1 MHRFIP
7 STKED
12 KKAMLES
19 IGASDIEAL
28 FVDIPKEVRLG
39 RDLALDEAKSEL
51 EVSSL
56 MNKTLGKNKSTDEL
70 TCFLGAGAYDHYV
83 PTVVNHLSSRQEF
96 ATAYTPYQPEIS
108 QGTLQVI
115 FEFQTLIA
123 ELTGMEVA
131 NASMYDGPT
140 ACAEA
145 AIMAVA
151 AGKKKNKI
159 VVSETV
165 HPEVITILKSYLRH
179 RDIELIIA
187 PMKDGETD
195 YDQLSQLVDD
205 GTAGVLVQNPN
216 FFGVIEDAKKSADI
230 AHGKKA
236 LAINYVD
243 PLALSILEAP
253 GKLGFD
259 IVVGEGQGL
268 GNDLQ
273 FGGPYLGFF
282 ASTKKLVRKMPG
294 RICGQSVDSRG
305 QRAFVLTLQAREQH
319 IRRYKANS
327 NICSNQGLIA
337 LRATIYMSLMGK
349 EGMKEVAQQC
359 LAKSHYAAKALTAS
373 GKYKLAFNKPFFK
386 EFALVGDKST
396 KEINEKLLDEGIL
409 GGYDLKAQQLENA
422 SLLCFTEKRTKEEI
436 DRLASVLEVI

>member
-7 STKED
+7 STEED
-12 KKAMLES
+12 KRVMLES
-19 IGASDIEAL
+19 IGASDMEAL
-28 FVDIPKEVRLG
+28 FVDIPNEVRLD
-39 RDLALDEAKSEL
+39 RDLNLEPSKSEF
-51 EVSSL
+51 EVSKV
-56 MNKTLGKNKSTDEL
+56 MNDLLRKNYSTDDL

-83 PTVVNHLSSRQEF
+83 PTIVNHLSSRQEF

-145 AIMAVA
+145 ASMAIA
-151 AGKKKNKI
+151 AGRKKNKI
-159 VVSETV
+159 IVSKTV
-165 HPEVITILKSYLRH
+165 HPEVIEVLKSFLRH
-179 RDIELIIA
+179 RDAELVIA

-195 YDQLSQLVDD
+195 YDALSELVDD
-205 GTAGVLVQNPN
+205 VTAGVIVQNPN
-216 FFGVIEDAKKSADI
+216 FFGVIENAKKSADI

-243 PLALSILEAP
+243 PLALPILEAP
-253 GKLGFD
+253 GKQGFD

-273 FGGPYLGFF
+273 FGGPYVGFF

-294 RICGQSVDSRG
+294 RICGESLDSRG

-337 LRATIYMSLMGK
+337 LRSTIYMATMGK
-349 EGMKEVAQQC
+349 AGMKEVALQC

-373 GKYKLAFNKPFFK
+373 GKYKLAFDKPFFK
-386 EFALVGDKST
+386 EFALQGERSVED
-396 KEINEKLLDEGIL
+396 INAKLLDEKIL
-409 GGYDLKAQQLENA
+409 GGYDLKELGFKNSA
-422 SLLCFTEKRTKEEI
+422 LLCFTEKRTKAEI
-436 DRLASVLEVI
+436 DQLASVLEVL

>member
-7 STKED
+7 NTEED
-12 KKAMLES
+12 RKVMLAS
-19 IGASDIEAL
+19 MGAKDIEDL
-28 FVDIPKEVRLG
+28 FVDIPKEVRLD
-39 RDLALDEAKSEL
+39 RELDLEASKSEF
-51 EVSSL
+51 EVSAI
-56 MNKTLGKNKSTDEL
+56 MKNTLGKNISTDDL

-83 PTVVNHLSSRQEF
+83 PTIVNHLSSRQEF

-145 AIMAVA
+145 AAMAIA
-151 AGKKKNKI
+151 AGRKKNKI
-159 VVSETV
+159 IVSKTV
-165 HPEVITILKSYLRH
+165 HPDIIAVLESFLRH
-179 RDIELIIA
+179 KDAELILA

-195 YDQLSQLVDD
+195 YDQLAELVDD
-205 GTAGVLVQNPN
+205 ATAGVIVQNPN
-216 FFGVIEDAKKSADI
+216 FFGVIEDSKKSVEI
-230 AHGKKA
+230 AHAKKA

-243 PLALSILEAP
+243 PIALSILEAP

-268 GNDLQ
+268 GNDLNY
-273 FGGPYLGFF
+273 GGPYVGFF
-282 ASTKKLVRKMPG
+282 ASTQKLVRKMPG
-294 RICGQSVDSRG
+294 RICGESVDSKG
-305 QRAFVLTLQAREQH
+305 ERAFVLTLQAREQH

-337 LRATIYMSLMGK
+337 LRSTIYMATMGK
-349 EGMKEVAQQC
+349 AGMKEVAMQC

-373 GKYKLAFNKPFFK
+373 GKYKLAFDKPFFK
-386 EFALVGDKST
+386 EFALQGDHPV
-396 KEINEKLLDEGIL
+396 EDVNAKLLEEKIL
-409 GGYDLKAQQLENA
+409 GGYDLKALGLDHT

-436 DRLASVLEVI
+436 DRLTSVLEVL

>member
-12 KKAMLES
+12 KNAMLES

-56 MNKTLGKNKSTDEL
+56 MNKTLGKNRSTDEL

-337 LRATIYMSLMGK
+337 LRSTIYMSLMGK

-359 LAKSHYAAKALTAS
+359 LAKTHYAAKALTAS

-396 KEINEKLLDEGIL
+396 KEINEKLLAEGIL
-409 GGYDLKAQQLENA
+409 GGYDLKDQQLETT

>member
-7 STKED
+7 STEED
-12 KKAMLES
+12 KRAMLDS
-19 IGASDIEAL
+19 IGASDMEAL
-28 FVDIPKEVRLG
+28 FVDIPKEVRLD
-39 RDLALDEAKSEL
+39 RELNLDASKSEY
-51 EVSSL
+51 EVSSI
-56 MNKTLGKNKSTDEL
+56 MSKTLRQNRSTDDL

-83 PTVVNHLSSRQEF
+83 PTIVNHLSSRQEF

-145 AIMAVA
+145 ASMAIA
-151 AGKKKNKI
+151 AKKKKNNI
-159 VVSETV
+159 VISETV
-165 HPEVITILKSYLRH
+165 HPEVITVLKSYLRH
-179 RDIELIIA
+179 RDVTVTLA

-195 YDQLSQLVDD
+195 YEALSQLVDD
-205 GTAGVLVQNPN
+205 ATAGVIVQNPN
-216 FFGVIEDAKKSADI
+216 FFGVIEDAKKSVEI
-230 AHGKKA
+230 AHDKKA

-243 PLALSILEAP
+243 PIALSILEAP
-253 GKLGFD
+253 GKQGFD

-273 FGGPYLGFF
+273 YGGPYVGFF

-294 RICGQSVDSRG
+294 RICGESVDTRG

-337 LRATIYMSLMGK
+337 LRSTIYMATMGK
-349 EGMKEVAQQC
+349 EGMKEVAMQC

-373 GKYKLAFNKPFFK
+373 GKYKLAFDKPFFK
-386 EFALVGDKST
+386 EFALKGESSVAD
-396 KEINEKLLDEGIL
+396 INAKLLEENIL
-409 GGYDLKAQQLENA
+409 GGYDLEPLGVEHA
-422 SLLCFTEKRTKEEI
+422 SLLCFTEKRSKAEI
-436 DRLASVLEVI
+436 DRLASVLEVL

>member
-7 STKED
+7 STEED
-12 KKAMLES
+12 RKAMLES

-39 RDLALDEAKSEL
+39 RELALDAAKSEL

-56 MNKTLGKNKSTDEL
+56 MKKTLGKNRSTDEL

-151 AGKKKNKI
+151 AGKKRKKI

-165 HPEVITILKSYLRH
+165 HPEIITILKSYLRH
-179 RDIELIIA
+179 REVELVIA
-187 PMKDGETD
+187 PMKEGETD
-195 YDQLSQLVDD
+195 YDQLESLVDD
-205 GTAGVLVQNPN
+205 TTAGVIVQNPN
-216 FFGVIEDAKKSADI
+216 FFGVIENGAKSVSI

-253 GKLGFD
+253 GKQGFD

-268 GNDLQ
+268 GNDLH

-282 ASTKKLVRKMPG
+282 ASKEKLVRKMPG
-294 RICGQSVDSRG
+294 RICGESVDSRG

-337 LRATIYMSLMGK
+337 LRSTIYMALMGK
-349 EGMKEVAQQC
+349 EGMKEVAKQC

-373 GKYKLAFNKPFFK
+373 GKYKLAFDKPFFK
-386 EFALVGDKST
+386 EFALVGDKPT
-396 KEINEKLLDEGIL
+396 KSVNEKLLEEGIL
-409 GGYDLKAQQLENA
+409 GGYDLSDYDLKNG
-422 SLLCFTEKRTKEEI
+422 SLLCVTEKRTKEEI
-436 DRLASVLEVI
+436 DQLKSVLEVI

>member
-7 STKED
+7 NTEED
-12 KKAMLES
+12 RKAMLES

-39 RDLALDEAKSEL
+39 RELALDEAKSEL
-51 EVSSL
+51 EVSNL
-56 MNKTLGKNKSTDEL
+56 MKKTLGKNRSTDEL

-145 AIMAVA
+145 AIMSVA
-151 AGKKKNKI
+151 AGKKRKKV

-179 RDIELIIA
+179 RDVELVIA
-187 PMKDGETD
+187 PMKEGETD
-195 YDQLSQLVDD
+195 YDALEGLVDD
-205 GTAGVLVQNPN
+205 TTAGVLVQNPN
-216 FFGVIEDAKKSADI
+216 FFGVIEDAKRSADI

-253 GKLGFD
+253 GKQGFD

-268 GNDLQ
+268 GNDLH

-294 RICGQSVDSRG
+294 RICGESVDNRG

-337 LRATIYMSLMGK
+337 LRSTIYMSLMGK
-349 EGMKEVAQQC
+349 AGMKEVAKQC

-373 GKYKLAFNKPFFK
+373 GKYKLAFDKPFFK
-386 EFALVGDKST
+386 EFVLAGEKPT
-396 KEINEKLLDEGIL
+396 KEVNGKLLEEGIL
-409 GGYDLKAQQLENA
+409 GGYDLADFEMDKA
-422 SLLCFTEKRTKEEI
+422 SLLCVTEKRTKEEI